1 MSPKHCVTGLR
12 KGVDVLNGALAAEA
26 TGGSWIGDAPHFSS
40 LSTDTREIKSGQWFL
55 ALKGERFD
63 AHDHVEQAIALGSE
77 AVVVS
82 KLPSCMSPTGGS

>member
-1 MSPKHCVTGLR
+1 M
-12 KGVDVLNGALAAEA
+12 LNGALAAEA

-63 AHDHVEQAIALGSE
+63 AHDHVEQAIALGS
-77 AVVVS
+77 S
-82 KLPSCMSPTGGS
+82 